1 MGQTIAE
8 ALIEE
13 GFVKGVAEGRA
24 EGELHANRE
33 ILRRLLIRKFTDL
46 PETVL
51 QQIEGCAD
59 LQRLKAAIDRVL
71 EVKSLD
77 EFNL

>member
-1 MGQTIAE
+1 MMVQTIAE

-13 GFVKGVAEGRA
+13 GFVKGRA
-24 EGELHANRE
+24 EGELNANQE
-33 ILRRLLIRKFTDL
+33 ILRRLLVRKFPEL

-51 QQIEGCAD
+51 RQIESCAD
-59 LQRLKAAIDRVL
+59 RQRLKAAIDRVL